1 MWTRLSAR
9 FTLRTI
15 ANKGQLWSQFY
26 EYQIN
31 QSQDMLANITTVEN
45 LVRQLKDLEE
55 TIKEVQTY

>member
-26 EYQIN
+26 EYKIN

>member
-1 MWTRLSAR
+1 MWTKLSAR

-15 ANKGQLWSQFY
+15 ANKGQLCSQFY

-55 TIKEVQTY
+55 TIKEVQTH